1 MKIISTKIA
10 GVKIIETSPFV
21 DPRGFFARLFCKN
34 DLEEIIGEKKIEQI
48 NISLTS
54 KVGAIRG
61 MHFQL
66 KKQQDKL
73 ITVIKGKII
82 DYSIDLRKNSKT
94 FGKIF
99 KKELSDKNCI
109 SLFIPKGFAHG
120 FYTKA
125 KENIVLYKNSEYRE
139 PKYEMGIS
147 ILDNKLN
154 LKLPKKN
161 FILSKKDKKN
171 ITLEEFVRKYKSL

>member
-1 MKIISTKIA
+1 MKIIKTKFSNLLVFKSRKNI
-10 GVKIIETSPFV
+10 
-21 DPRGFFARLFCKN
+21 DLRGHLVEIFKQDLIRNKLKFDYFTLSKKN
-34 DLEEIIGEKKIEQI
+34 TL
-48 NISLTS
+48 
-54 KVGAIRG
+54 RG
-61 MHFQL
+61 MHFQF

-82 DYSIDLRKNSKT
+82 DFSIDLRKNSKT

-120 FYTKA
+120 FYAKD
-125 KENIVLYKNSEYRE
+125 KENIVLYKNSEYRAQ
-139 PKYEMGIS
+139 KFEMGIS
-147 ILDNKLN
+147 ILDKRLN

-161 FILSKKDKKN
+161 FLLSKKDRKN
-171 ITLEEFVRKYKSL
+171 ITLEEFIKKYKSL

>member
-1 MKIISTKIA
+1 MKIIKTKFSNLLIFQ
-10 GVKIIETSPFV
+10 GKKNKDSRGHLVEIFKQNLIKNKLKFDYFTSSK
-21 DPRGFFARLFCKN
+21 KN
-34 DLEEIIGEKKIEQI
+34 VL
-48 NISLTS
+48 
-54 KVGAIRG
+54 RG

-82 DYSIDLRKNSKT
+82 DFSIDLRKNSKT

-109 SLFIPKGFAHG
+109 SLYIPKGFAHG
-120 FYTKA
+120 FYAKD
-125 KENIVLYKNSEYRE
+125 KENIVLYKNSEYRD
-139 PKYEMGIS
+139 PMYEMGIS
-147 ILDNKLN
+147 ILDKKLN

-171 ITLEEFVRKYKSL
+171 ITLKEFIKKYKSL

>member
-1 MKIISTKIA
+1 MKIIKTKFSDLLIFQSKKNKDA
-10 GVKIIETSPFV
+10 
-21 DPRGFFARLFCKN
+21 RGHLVEIFKQNLIKN
-34 DLEEIIGEKKIEQI
+34 KLKFDYFTISKK
-48 NISLTS
+48 N
-54 KVGAIRG
+54 VVRG

-66 KKQQDKL
+66 KKQQDKF
-73 ITVIKGKII
+73 ISVIKGKII
-82 DYSIDLRKNSKT
+82 DFSIDLRKNSET

-120 FYTKA
+120 FYA
-125 KENIVLYKNSEYRE
+125 KDEENIVLYKNSEYRD
-139 PKYEMGIS
+139 PNYEMGIS
-147 ILDNKLN
+147 ILDKKLN

-171 ITLEEFVRKYKSL
+171 ITLKEFIKKYKSL

>member
-1 MKIISTKIA
+1 MKIIKTKFSDLLIFQS
-10 GVKIIETSPFV
+10 KKNK
-21 DPRGFFARLFCKN
+21 DPRGHLVEIFKQNLIKN
-34 DLEEIIGEKKIEQI
+34 KLKFDYFTASKK
-48 NISLTS
+48 NVL
-54 KVGAIRG
+54 RG

-73 ITVIKGKII
+73 ISVIKGKII
-82 DYSIDLRKNSKT
+82 DFSIDLRKNSRT

-99 KKELSDKNCI
+99 KKELSDKSCI
-109 SLFIPKGFAHG
+109 SLLIPKGFAHG
-120 FYTKA
+120 FYA
-125 KENIVLYKNSEYRE
+125 VDKENIVLYKNSEYRD

-147 ILDNKLN
+147 ILDKKLN

-171 ITLEEFVRKYKSL
+171 VTLKEFIKKYKSL